1 MKNANPLSL
10 SRSPR
15 RPRFW
20 ALVGFALLIGLAVLP
35 VGSLRAA
42 TSAPAKGASEFF
54 PIAVGD
60 KVLRLQLAVT
70 GLEMERGLMGRRTL
84 GADEGMIFLFPKPQ
98 RLSFWMRNTP
108 LPLDIGY
115 FDASGRLRE
124 HYPLYPFDETSVVS
138 RADDLQFAVEVNQ
151 GWFRANQI
159 KRGAVL
165 DLKALAD
172 ALRQRGFDPVAYG
185 LTSKPS
191 P

>member
-1 MKNANPLSL
+1 LAGLT
-10 SRSPR
+10 
-15 RPRFW
+15 
-20 ALVGFALLIGLAVLP
+20 LVLGLGLLPAGILRGQTAAP
-35 VGSLRAA
+35 V
-42 TSAPAKGASEFF
+42 KGAAEFF

-70 GLEMERGLMGRRTL
+70 AREMERGLMGRRTL
-84 GADEGMIFLFPKPQ
+84 AADEGMVFLFPKPQ

-115 FDASGRLRE
+115 FDAAGRLRE
-124 HYPLYPFDETSVVS
+124 HYPLHPFDETSVAS

-151 GWFRANQI
+151 GWFRANQV
-159 KRGAVL
+159 KRGALL

-172 ALRQRGFDPVAYG
+172 ALRQRGFDPAVYG
-185 LTSKPS
+185 LKPKPS

>member
-1 MKNANPLSL
+1 MM
-10 SRSPR
+10 
-15 RPRFW
+15 
-20 ALVGFALLIGLAVLP
+20 VGLTLLLGAVGLPAMA
-35 VGSLRAA
+35 GSAA
-42 TSAPAKGASEFF
+42 APAPMKSAAEFF

-70 GLEMERGLMGRRTL
+70 GPEMERGLMGRRTL
-84 GADEGMIFLFPKPQ
+84 GADEGMIFLFAKPQ
-98 RLSFWMRNTP
+98 TLSFWMRNTP

-115 FDASGRLRE
+115 FDAAGRLRE

-151 GWFRANQI
+151 GWFRANQV

-165 DLKALAD
+165 DLKALAE
-172 ALRQRGFDPVAYG
+172 ALRQRGFDPATYG
-185 LTSKPS
+185 LKPKPS

>member
-1 MKNANPLSL
+1 MM
-10 SRSPR
+10 
-15 RPRFW
+15 
-20 ALVGFALLIGLAVLP
+20 VGLTLLLGAVGLPAMA
-35 VGSLRAA
+35 GSAA
-42 TSAPAKGASEFF
+42 APAPMKSAAEFF

-70 GLEMERGLMGRRTL
+70 GPEMERGLMGRRTL
-84 GADEGMIFLFPKPQ
+84 GADEGMIFLFAKPQ
-98 RLSFWMRNTP
+98 TLSFWMRNTP

-115 FDASGRLRE
+115 FDAAGRLRE

-151 GWFRANQI
+151 GWFRANQV

-165 DLKALAD
+165 DLKALAE
-172 ALRQRGFDPVAYG
+172 ALRQRGFDPANYG
-185 LTSKPS
+185 LKPKPS

>member
-1 MKNANPLSL
+1 MARLT
-10 SRSPR
+10 
-15 RPRFW
+15 
-20 ALVGFALLIGLAVLP
+20 LLLGLAVLSGW
-35 VGSLRAA
+35 VLQGA
-42 TSAPAKGASEFF
+42 TAVAPKGAAEFF

-70 GLEMERGLMGRRTL
+70 GPEMERGLMGRRTL
-84 GADEGMIFLFPKPQ
+84 GAEEGMVFLFPKPQ

-115 FDASGRLRE
+115 FDAAGRLRE
-124 HYPLYPFDETSVVS
+124 HYPLYPFDETSVAS

-151 GWFRANQI
+151 GWFRANQV

-165 DLKALAD
+165 DLKALAE
-172 ALRQRGFDPVAYG
+172 ALRQRGFDPAMYG
-185 LTSKPS
+185 LKARPS

>member
-1 MKNANPLSL
+1 MKNANPLSP
-10 SRSPR
+10 SRGPWR
-15 RPRFW
+15 THFW
-20 ALVGFALLIGLAVLP
+20 ARIGFALLIGLAVPP
-35 VGSLRAA
+35 VESLRAA
-42 TSAPAKGASEFF
+42 TSVPAKGAAEFF

-70 GLEMERGLMGRRTL
+70 GPEMERGLMGRRTL

-159 KRGAVL
+159 NRGAVL
-165 DLKALAD
+165 DLKALAE